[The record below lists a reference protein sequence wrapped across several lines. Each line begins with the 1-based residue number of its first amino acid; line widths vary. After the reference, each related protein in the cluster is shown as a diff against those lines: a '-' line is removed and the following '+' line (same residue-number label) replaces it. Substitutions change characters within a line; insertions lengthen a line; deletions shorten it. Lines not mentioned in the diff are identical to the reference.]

1 MRDPWFPAAPRGLQ
15 RNPSLLFCWR
25 FCSLWLQARLGGGV
39 EITANPGVGKP
50 FSESAC
56 PRGTGQGG
64 DQL

>member
-1 MRDPWFPAAPRGLQ
+1 MVSRCPARTAEKPLPAVLLAFLFLVAP
-15 RNPSLLFCWR
+15 ST
-25 FCSLWLQARLGGGV
+25 SGGGV